1 MITNDSINIAI
12 CDDLEEEREKLKSYI
27 NEYLDINELVAEID
41 EFESGEAFL
50 STDTKKYNLVVLDI
64 FMGELNGMET
74 ARKLIKENRSTQ
86 IIFYSTSYEYA
97 AESYDVSA
105 LYYLVKPAKK
115 EKAFE
120 VLDKFFSAY
129 MSLKTITVK
138 VGRAEE
144 NIYIS
149 DIISVESNNHK
160 AIIHTKDGDIEASMQ
175 LSKLE
180 EMLLPYDF
188 VKPLRYALV
197 SLKEI
202 TAIPT
207 DVVILSDGTVYSVS
221 RKEREKVKQAFNDYK
236 WKVMF
241 GKGREQ

>member
-1 MITNDSINIAI
+1 MSAESIRIAI
-12 CDDLEEEREKLKSYI
+12 CDDLKEEREKLKAYI

-41 EFESGEAFL
+41 EFECGEDFL
-50 STDTKKYNLVVLDI
+50 NSDTKKYSLVVLDI

-74 ARKLIKENRSTQ
+74 ARELIKKNKSIQ

-120 VLDKFFSAY
+120 VLDKFFGAY

-138 VGRAEE
+138 IGRAEE
-144 NIYIS
+144 DVYIS
-149 DIISVESNNHK
+149 EIISVESNNHK
-160 AIIHTKDGDIEASMQ
+160 CIIHTKDEDLEVSMS

-188 VKPLRYALV
+188 IKPLRYALV

-207 DVVILSDGTVYSVS
+207 DVVTLSDGTVYSVS
-221 RKEREKVKQAFNDYK
+221 RKEREAVKQAFNDYK
-236 WKVMF
+236 WKMMF
-241 GKGREQ
+241 GKGRGN

>member
-1 MITNDSINIAI
+1 MSTESIKIAI
-12 CDDLEEEREKLKSYI
+12 CDDLKEEREKLKEYI
-27 NEYLDINELVAEID
+27 YEYLDINELVAEID
-41 EFESGEAFL
+41 EFECGEDFL
-50 STDTKKYNLVVLDI
+50 RSDTKKYSLVILDI

-74 ARKLIKENRSTQ
+74 ARKLIKENKSIQ

-105 LYYLVKPAKK
+105 LYYLVKPAQK

-120 VLDKFFSAY
+120 VFDKFFSAY

-144 NIYIS
+144 NVYVS

-160 AIIHTKDGDIEASMQ
+160 CIIHTKDEDLEVSMP

-180 EMLLPYDF
+180 EMLEPYDF
-188 VKPLRYALV
+188 IKPLRYALV

-202 TAIPT
+202 TTIPT
-207 DVVILSDGTVYSVS
+207 DTVTLTDGTVYSVS
-221 RKEREKVKQAFNDYK
+221 RKERENVKQAFNNYK
-236 WKVMF
+236 WKAMF
-241 GKGREQ
+241 GKGCEK

>member
-1 MITNDSINIAI
+1 MSANDSIKIAI
-12 CDDLEEEREKLKSYI
+12 CDDLKEEREKLIAYI
-27 NEYLDINELVAEID
+27 SEYLDINELVVDID
-41 EFESGEAFL
+41 EYESGEAFL
-50 STDTKKYNLVVLDI
+50 KSDTKKYSLVVLDI

-74 ARKLIKENRSTQ
+74 AKKLIAENKSTQ

-105 LYYLVKPAKK
+105 LHYLIKPASK
-115 EKAFE
+115 EKVFE

-144 NIYIS
+144 AVYIS
-149 DIISVESNNHK
+149 EITCIEASNHK
-160 AIIHTKDGDIEASMQ
+160 CIIHTKTEDIEVSMQ

-180 EMLLPYDF
+180 EMLVPYDF
-188 VKPLRYALV
+188 IKPLRYALV

-207 DVVILSDGTVYSVS
+207 DVVTLTDGRVFSVS

-236 WKVMF
+236 WKKMF
-241 GKGREQ
+241 GKVREK

>member
-1 MITNDSINIAI
+1 MGDNDSIKIAI
-12 CDDLEEEREKLKSYI
+12 CDDVKEEREKLKAHI

-50 STDTKKYNLVVLDI
+50 KSDTKRYSLVVLDI
-64 FMGELNGMET
+64 FMGELNGMDT
-74 ARKLIKENRSTQ
+74 AKKLIQENKTTQ

-115 EKAFE
+115 EKTFE

-138 VGRAEE
+138 VGRTEE
-144 NIYIS
+144 DVYIS
-149 DIISVESNNHK
+149 EIISVESNNHK
-160 AIIHTKDGDIEASMQ
+160 CIIHTKTEDIEVSMQ

-180 EMLLPYDF
+180 EMLEPYDF
-188 VKPLRYALV
+188 IKPLRYALV
-197 SLKEI
+197 SLKEV

-207 DVVILSDGTVYSVS
+207 DVVKLTDGTVYSVS

-236 WKVMF
+236 WKAMF
-241 GKGREQ
+241 GKGRNK